1 MTRIIIEGLHDRAS
15 LLAAL
20 SVVMETFN
28 HDQSYLEDEHVFLPD
43 RPTGQPGTNEVE
55 PSAETP
61 PPKPLI
67 PCPRRGQ
74 HQRLTD
80 CWMCWSDVM
89 RGAALE
95 PEVLTAE
102 AWGRDL
108 ER

>member
-20 SVVMETFN
+20 SAVMEAFN
-28 HDQSYLEDEHVFLPD
+28 RDESYLEDEHVFIPD
-43 RPTGQPGTNEVE
+43 RPTAQTETVADAS
-55 PSAETP
+55 SATP
-61 PPKPLI
+61 PPKPLV
-67 PCPRRGQ
+67 PCPRRGH
-74 HQRLTD
+74 HQTLKD

-95 PEVLTAE
+95 PQVLTAE
-102 AWGRDL
+102 AWARDL

>member
-1 MTRIIIEGLHDRAS
+1 MTRIIIEGLYDRAS

-20 SVVMETFN
+20 SVVLQTFN
-28 HDQSYLEDEHVFLPD
+28 HDDTYLQDEHVFIP
-43 RPTGQPGTNEVE
+43 GQPTAHTLE
-55 PSAETP
+55 PAAVP
-61 PPKPLI
+61 PPKALI

-74 HQRLTD
+74 HQTLTD

-95 PEVLTAE
+95 PQVLTAE
-102 AWGRDL
+102 AWARDL

>member
-1 MTRIIIEGLHDRAS
+1 MTRIIIEGLSDRTS

-28 HDQSYLEDEHVFLPD
+28 HDDTYLEDEHVFI
-43 RPTGQPGTNEVE
+43 PGPPAEQ
-55 PSAETP
+55 SAEPATSAEAP
-61 PPKPLI
+61 PPMPLI
-67 PCPRRGQ
+67 PCARRGQ
-74 HQRLTD
+74 HQALTD

-95 PEVLTAE
+95 PQVLTAE
-102 AWGRDL
+102 AWTRDL